1 MTNRPADRRSKS
13 SGLDARRIAL
23 LLGGALLWIGAFGC
37 ANGEIRLGDPF
48 DRGQSLEYAQHRY
61 TVLMRWTDFQRAK
74 GFVVREDR
82 ETFIERMKE
91 LEDARFTDYESESVE
106 LDDDHQTAT
115 VRVTYSLYL
124 PHSPY
129 EMKMVE
135 IQTWSRKGVGN
146 QWSVHSEF
154 EDLPAI
160 AAR

>member
-1 MTNRPADRRSKS
+1 MTNRPVGLRSMR

-23 LLGGALLWIGAFGC
+23 LLGSSLLWIGAFGC

-61 TVLMRWTDFQRAK
+61 SVLMRWTDFQRAK
-74 GFVVREDR
+74 GFVAKEDR
-82 ETFIERMKE
+82 EAFIERTKE
-91 LEDARFTDYESESVE
+91 LTDARFTDFESEAVE
-106 LDDDHQTAT
+106 LDDGHQTAT

-129 EMKMVE
+129 EMEVVE
-135 IQTWSRKGVGN
+135 TQTWSRKGVGN
-146 QWSVHSEF
+146 QWTVHSVF
-154 EDLPAI
+154 EGLPEI

>member
-1 MTNRPADRRSKS
+1 MTNRPAADRSTP
-13 SGLDARRIAL
+13 SGLDAKRIAL
-23 LLGGALLWIGAFGC
+23 LLGSALLWTAVFGC

-74 GFVVREDR
+74 GFVAKEEREA
-82 ETFIERMKE
+82 FIERTKE

-106 LDDDHQTAT
+106 LDEDHQTAT

-129 EMKMVE
+129 EMEVVE
-135 IQTWSRKGVGN
+135 TQTWSRKGVGN
-146 QWSVHSEF
+146 SWYVHSEF
-154 EDLPAI
+154 EGLPAI